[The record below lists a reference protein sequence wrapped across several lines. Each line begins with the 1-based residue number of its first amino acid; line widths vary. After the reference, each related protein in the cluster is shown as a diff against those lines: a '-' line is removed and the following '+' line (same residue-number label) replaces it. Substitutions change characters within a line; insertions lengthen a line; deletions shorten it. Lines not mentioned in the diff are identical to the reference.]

1 MAQTREIVCT
11 RKVIA
16 DVVARG
22 YFLCY
27 HFNENSFHFSTAGLN
42 VTEVAHDYQ
51 PQVSRFVTN
60 ELHATNSYDTWH
72 GKVEYLTK
80 ILS

>member
-11 RKVIA
+11 RKVMA

-22 YFLCY
+22 TCAD
-27 HFNENSFHFSTAGLN
+27 HDVNRVNICDAGLN

-51 PQVSRFVTN
+51 PQVTQFVTK

-72 GKVEYLTK
+72 G
-80 ILS
+80 IL